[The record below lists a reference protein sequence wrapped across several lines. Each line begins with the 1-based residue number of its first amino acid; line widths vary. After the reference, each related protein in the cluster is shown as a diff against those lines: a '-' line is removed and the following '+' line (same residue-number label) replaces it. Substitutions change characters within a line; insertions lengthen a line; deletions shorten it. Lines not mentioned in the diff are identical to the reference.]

1 MPLLPLPILLPPL
14 VPLQLI
20 CGALGGWIFR
30 EKSRRVWAG
39 VLLGLFLGLPRP
51 RLRGGVP
58 ARGGR
63 RATQRTRLDS

>member
-20 CGALGGWIFR
+20 CGPLGGWIFS

-39 VLLGLFLGLPRP
+39 VLIGLFLGLPGLVIAAAFP
-51 RLRGGVP
+51 RAAAAG
-58 ARGGR
+58 
-63 RATQRTRLDS
+63 QRSAPV